1 MVSIWARNRC
11 FAADV
16 GSCLDFTGRGSS
28 IGGKVSDLMTNAAAL
43 CTVANKP

>member
-1 MVSIWARNRC
+1 MVSIWARNRRY
-11 FAADV
+11 AA
-16 GSCLDFTGRGSS
+16 SLDFTGRGFS